1 MPQPLLPSLMRIW
14 VLLCLLCVAA
24 LAQGTNPSQGG
35 SGGTS
40 RGNHVIRGK
49 IFLPSGRLPEL
60 RMRVVLEVASGGI
73 YAEAFS
79 DSVGSFEF
87 RSLPNNNYRLLVPS
101 DGHTYET
108 SQENLE
114 ISGTVSRT
122 FSVQVYLRAKESN
135 ERTSSQKMVSAA
147 EFAQEVPKA
156 AKKSYEQGLKKL
168 KDGKQD
174 EAFTL
179 FQEALKVFPDYLPA
193 LNKLGEAQ
201 MAQQQVAEAEATFQ
215 HALQV
220 SPKYPLA
227 HIGLGMLLVN
237 QKRYPEAIEHL
248 DAAIN
253 LDEGFP
259 MAHLNLGV
267 ALLEKTPATETELA
281 RAEKAFHKALALGG
295 AQMAY
300 AHKFLFNLYI
310 RRRDYPKAVA
320 ALEAY
325 LKEAPSAP
333 DAPQVQAMI
342 EKVKKASQTPPAKPE
357 E

>member
-1 MPQPLLPSLMRIW
+1 MHQPLFPSLMRIW
-14 VLLCLLCVAA
+14 MILCLLCVAA
-24 LAQGTNPSQGG
+24 FGQSTPPGQGTSG
-35 SGGTS
+35 STT

-60 RMRVVLEVASGGI
+60 RLRVVLEVASGGI
-73 YAEAFS
+73 FGEAFS
-79 DSVGSFEF
+79 DSVGNFEF
-87 RSLPNNNYRLLVPS
+87 RSLPNNNYRLVVPS

-122 FSVQVYLRAKESN
+122 FSVQVYLRLKESN

-147 EFAQEVPKA
+147 EFSQEVPKA
-156 AKKSYEQGLKKL
+156 ARKSYEQGLKKL
-168 KDGKQD
+168 KEGKQD
-174 EAFTL
+174 EAVAL
-179 FQEALKVFPDYLPA
+179 FQDALKVFPDYLPA
-193 LNKLGEAQ
+193 LNKLAESQ
-201 MAQQQVAEAEATFQ
+201 MAQQKATEAEATFQ

-253 LDEGFP
+253 LDESFP

-267 ALLEKTPATETELA
+267 ALLEKTPPTESDLE
-281 RAEKAFHKALALGG
+281 RADKAFHKALALGG
-295 AQMAY
+295 AQMVY
-300 AHKFLFNLYI
+300 AHKFLFNLHV
-310 RRRDYPKAVA
+310 RRRDYPRAIA

-325 LKEAPSAP
+325 LQAAPAAS
-333 DAPQVQAMI
+333 DAPQVQTML
-342 EKVKKASQTPPAKPE
+342 EKVKKAAQAPSVKP
-357 E
+357 